1 MGTTYGKNTMSV
13 ITSLSDLEALYGRAK
28 PASIEKVLDH
38 LSPLYQRWISASRF
52 LVLSTVGPGGT
63 DASPRGDDEAVV
75 RVADEN
81 TLWLPDW
88 RGNNRLDSLRNIVE
102 DGRVSLM
109 FMVPGSN
116 NVIRVNGKAQLSTEP
131 ALCTKFDKNGKQPR
145 SVIIVQVAEV
155 YFQCAKALMRS
166 RLWQS
171 ADEGQALPSAGEF
184 IKEVRADFDAE
195 SYDGGY
201 EDYARDKM
209 W

>member
-1 MGTTYGKNTMSV
+1 MSV
-13 ITSLSDLEALYGRAK
+13 ITSLAELEALYGSAN
-28 PASIEKVLDH
+28 PTSVEKVLGQ

-52 LVLSTVGPGGT
+52 LVISTVGPGGT
-63 DASPRGDDEAVV
+63 DASPRGDDDAVV
-75 RVADEN
+75 KVVNDS

-102 DGRVSLM
+102 DGRLSLM

-116 NVIRVNGKAQLSTEP
+116 NVVRVNGSGQLSTEQE
-131 ALCTKFDKNGKQPR
+131 LCATFEKDGKQPR
-145 SVIIVQVAEV
+145 CVIVISVAEV

-171 ADEGQALPSAGEF
+171 GDEGQALPSAGEF
-184 IKEVRADFDAE
+184 IKEIRADFDAN
-195 SYDGGY
+195 SYDDGY
-201 EDYARDKM
+201 EEYARDKM